1 MQRMQENDYDA
12 YDDDSYDEVEA
23 YYDEEELEAEEPT
36 DAATVNA
43 MARAGS
49 SARDA
54 AMGAGRSIAG
64 GLSALRQ
71 VRQASK
77 LRSDAEADVREIER
91 GLEEDRYELAHRE
104 DVERDYELIV
114 EEQTAEISDA
124 QAIVLDTEARIA
136 EQRSQAQQLT
146 SELRAMRERH
156 EQKLRPYRNLM
167 DSTRGRSDDAS
178 KALANVRRDV
188 RSAERTLSEATKNRD
203 ARIAGAHRA
212 VDAAQERVG
221 ALETELNALMQS
233 NEDPDTSAA
242 ALAKMEGELT
252 SNRAALVAARV
263 DVTQVTE
270 EAQAAV
276 DQAQRRL
283 LSLQRDQ
290 AQAEK
295 LAETTKAEATARK
308 DEYDGMYR
316 EAQAKEKAH
325 EDAIK
330 ACEMRIRDLTRTRDD
345 AQARLEDAQDMLDEA
360 NEIHAHPET
369 TEGLRQRIADEEA
382 DLADAQDELDELLE
396 EEREL
401 RRTTRGSRIIAISV
415 AVLVLLLIV
424 FCVWFFLFRQ

>member
-12 YDDDSYDEVEA
+12 YDDSYDEVEA
-23 YYDEEELEAEEPT
+23 YYDEDEPEAEEPT
-36 DAATVNA
+36 DAAAVNA

-77 LRSDAEADVREIER
+77 LRADAEADVREIER
-91 GLEEDRYELAHRE
+91 GLEEDRYELTHRE

-114 EEQTAEISDA
+114 AEQTAEISDA

-146 SELRAMRERH
+146 AELRAMRERH

-233 NEDPDTSAA
+233 NEDPGTSAA

-252 SNRAALVAARV
+252 SNRTALVAARA

-415 AVLVLLLIV
+415 AVLVLLLIG

>member
-1 MQRMQENDYDA
+1 MQRMEENDYDA
-12 YDDDSYDEVEA
+12 YDDSYDDVEA
-23 YYDEEELEAEEPT
+23 YYDEDELEAEEPT
-36 DAATVNA
+36 DAAAVNA

-77 LRSDAEADVREIER
+77 LRSDAEADVRDIER
-91 GLEEDRYELAHRE
+91 GLEEDRDELAHRE

-114 EEQTAEISDA
+114 AEQTAEIADA

-146 SELRAMRERH
+146 AELRAMRERH

-188 RSAERTLSEATKNRD
+188 RTAERTLNEATKSRD

-221 ALETELNALMQS
+221 ALETELDALMQS
-233 NEDPDTSAA
+233 NEDPDVSAA
-242 ALAKMEGELT
+242 ALTKIEGELT
-252 SNRAALVAARV
+252 SNRAALVAARA

-290 AQAEK
+290 SQAEK
-295 LAETTKAEATARK
+295 LAETTKAEANARK

-325 EDAIK
+325 EEAIK
-330 ACEMRIRDLTRTRDD
+330 SCETRIRDLMRSRDD
-345 AQARLEDAQDMLDEA
+345 AQVRLEDAQDMLDEA

-382 DLADAQDELDELLE
+382 DLADAQAELDELLE

-401 RRTTRGSRIIAISV
+401 RRTTRGSRLVAIAV
-415 AVLVLLLIV
+415 GVLVLLLIA